1 VLLELRIENLGIIEE
16 LGIVVPPGLSVITGE
31 TGAGKT
37 LVVGALELLAG
48 ARADAMLV
56 RPGAAEARVEG
67 RFEDPM
73 TGEEVVVARVLPAEG
88 RSRAYV
94 DGRMATVAELA
105 DLGARLIDLHGQH
118 AHQSLLAPAMQR
130 AVLDT
135 FAGPP
140 ALEPRA
146 EYQAAREELRAVD
159 RALDDLGGDE
169 RTRAREL
176 SLLNYQIDEIE
187 AAGLSDADEM
197 AALERQEAALAGA
210 EEDRAA
216 LLAAHEAVDGRAVDS
231 VGVAAAALGARAT
244 QPELTERVKA
254 LQAELSEAAH
264 DLRVAAEA
272 VVEDPERLEAVRERR
287 RLLRDLQKKYGDTI
301 AEVIAHRDEASARVA
316 ELESHEERTA
326 ALEADRRRIEEQA
339 RAAADRLHD
348 ARVAAAGALADAVQA
363 RLQRLAMPKA
373 QLTVE
378 VEAAEPGEDG
388 ADRVVFLLAANAGEP
403 AQPLA
408 KVASGGELSR
418 AMLGLRVA
426 LAERGD
432 PGRGP
437 VLVFDEVDAGIGGEA
452 GAAVGRELKALAA
465 GAQVLCITHLAQVAA
480 CADAQ
485 IVVRK
490 AEHAGRTTATARAVL
505 HEDRVAELSRMLAG
519 VEDSAHARRHAE
531 ELLSEGSGAGAPT
544 TTRTRP
550 ASKATAKQ
558 TAKAKAKG
566 RAR

>member
-48 ARADAMLV
+48 ARADATMV
-56 RPGAAEARVEG
+56 RPGAEEARVEG

-176 SLLNYQIDEIE
+176 SLLRYQIDEIE
-187 AAGLSDADEM
+187 AAGLSDPDEV
-197 AALERQEAALAGA
+197 AALEREEEALAGA

-231 VGVAAAALGARAT
+231 VGVAATALGARAT
-244 QPELTERVKA
+244 QSELTARVKG
-254 LQAELSEAAH
+254 LQAELAEVAH

-272 VVEDPERLEAVRERR
+272 VVDDPERLEAVRERR

-301 AEVIAHRDEASARVA
+301 AEVIAHRDEASARIA
-316 ELESHEERTA
+316 ELEGHEERTA
-326 ALEADRRRIEEQA
+326 ALEAERRRVEEQA
-339 RAAADRLHD
+339 AAAAARLHE
-348 ARVAAAGALADAVQA
+348 ARVAAAGVLADAVQE
-363 RLQRLAMPKA
+363 RLRRLAMPKA
-373 QLTVE
+373 RLSVE

-426 LAERGD
+426 LAEKGD

-531 ELLSEGSGAGAPT
+531 ELLSEGSGAPGS
-544 TTRTRP
+544 TTRKRTR
-550 ASKATAKQ
+550 SKPGAA
-558 TAKAKAKG
+558 AAKG

>member
-48 ARADAMLV
+48 ARADSTMV
-56 RPGAAEARVEG
+56 RPGADEARVEG

-73 TGEEVVVARVLPAEG
+73 TGEEVVVARVLPADG

-146 EYQAAREELRAVD
+146 EYQASRETLRAVA
-159 RALDDLGGDE
+159 RALEDLGGDE

-187 AAGLSDADEM
+187 AAGLSDPDEV
-197 AALERQEAALAGA
+197 AALEREEAALAGA

-216 LLAAHEAVDGRAVDS
+216 LLAAHEAVDGRGVDS
-231 VGVAAAALGARAT
+231 VGVAAAALAARTT
-244 QPELTERVKA
+244 QPELTARVKG
-254 LQAELSEAAH
+254 LQAELAEVAH

-272 VVEDPERLEAVRERR
+272 VVDDPERLEAVRERR

-301 AEVIAHRDEASARVA
+301 AEVIAHRDDASARVA

-326 ALEADRRRIEEQA
+326 ALEADRQRIEEQA
-339 RAAADRLHD
+339 GAAAARLHD
-348 ARVAAAGALADAVQA
+348 ARVAAAGALADAVQD

-373 QLTVE
+373 RLSVE

-531 ELLSEGSGAGAPT
+531 ELLSEGSGSGAPT
-544 TTRTRP
+544 TSRKRTK
-550 ASKATAKQ
+550 AKAT
-558 TAKAKAKG
+558 KAAAKG

>member
-1 VLLELRIENLGIIEE
+1 VLLELRVENLGIIEE

-37 LVVGALELLAG
+37 LVVEALELLAG
-48 ARADAMLV
+48 ARADATLV

-73 TGEEVVVARVLPAEG
+73 TGEEVVVARVLPADG

-94 DGRMATVAELA
+94 DGRMATVSELA

-146 EYQAAREELRAVD
+146 DYQAAREELRAVD
-159 RALDDLGGDE
+159 RALQDLGGDE

-176 SLLNYQIDEIE
+176 SLLKYQIDEIE
-187 AAGLSDADEM
+187 AAGLADPDED
-197 AALERQEAALAGA
+197 AALAREEAALAGA

-216 LLAAHEAVDGRAVDS
+216 LAAAHEAVDGRGVDS

-244 QPELTERVKA
+244 QPELAGLTDRVKG
-254 LQAELSEAAH
+254 LQAELAEVAH

-272 VVEDPERLEAVRERR
+272 VVDDPERLEAVRERR

-301 AEVIAHRDEASARVA
+301 AEVLAHRDEASARLA
-316 ELESHEERTA
+316 ELEGHEERTA
-326 ALEADRRRIEEQA
+326 ELEAERGRIEARA
-339 RAAADRLHD
+339 RAAAARLHD
-348 ARVAAAGALADAVQA
+348 ARVAAAGALADAVQD

-373 QLTVE
+373 RLSVE

-432 PGRGP
+432 AGRGP

-465 GAQVLCITHLAQVAA
+465 GAQVLCVTHLAQVAA

-490 AEHAGRTTATARAVL
+490 AEAAGRTTATARAVL
-505 HEDRVAELSRMLAG
+505 GEDRVAELSRMLAG

-531 ELLSEGSGAGAPT
+531 ELLSEGSGAPAAG
-544 TTRTRP
+544 RSRP
-550 ASKATAKQ
+550 
-558 TAKAKAKG
+558 AKAKAKATAKA
-566 RAR
+566 RAKGSAR

>member
-1 VLLELRIENLGIIEE
+1 MLLELRVENLGIIEA
-16 LGIVVPPGLSVITGE
+16 LGVVVPPGLSVITGE

-37 LVVGALELLAG
+37 LVVEALELLAG
-48 ARADAMLV
+48 ARADSTLV

-73 TGEEVVVARVLPAEG
+73 TGEEVVVARVLPADG

-135 FAGPP
+135 FAGTP

-159 RALDDLGGDE
+159 RAFADLGGDE

-176 SLLNYQIDEIE
+176 SLLKYQIDEID
-187 AAGLSDADEM
+187 AAGLADPDEV
-197 AALERQEAALAGA
+197 AGLERQEAALAGA

-216 LLAAHEAVDGRAVDS
+216 LLAAHEAVDGRGVDS
-231 VGVAAAALGARAT
+231 VGVAATALSARTT
-244 QPELTERVKA
+244 QAELTERVKG
-254 LQAELSEAAH
+254 LQAELAEVAH
-264 DLRVAAEA
+264 DLRLAAEA
-272 VVEDPERLEAVRERR
+272 VVDDPERLEGVRERR

-301 AEVIAHRDEASARVA
+301 AEVLAHRDEAAARLA
-316 ELESHEERTA
+316 ELEGHEERTA
-326 ALEADRRRIEEQA
+326 ALEADRRRIEE
-339 RAAADRLHD
+339 RAAAAAARLHD
-348 ARVAAAGALADAVQA
+348 ARVAAAGALADAVQD

-373 QLTVE
+373 RLSVE

-432 PGRGP
+432 AGRGP

-519 VEDSAHARRHAE
+519 VGDSDHARRHAE
-531 ELLSEGSGAGAPT
+531 ELLSEGSGAPTAPARKRARAKAT
-544 TTRTRP
+544 TT
-550 ASKATAKQ
+550 AKSK
-558 TAKAKAKG
+558 G
-566 RAR
+566 SAR

>member
-1 VLLELRIENLGIIEE
+1 
-16 LGIVVPPGLSVITGE
+16 
-31 TGAGKT
+31 
-37 LVVGALELLAG
+37 
-48 ARADAMLV
+48 
-56 RPGAAEARVEG
+56 
-67 RFEDPM
+67 
-73 TGEEVVVARVLPAEG
+73 VLPAEG

-94 DGRMATVAELA
+94 DGHMATVTELA

-159 RALDDLGGDE
+159 RALEDLGGDE

-176 SLLNYQIDEIE
+176 SLLKYQIDEIE
-187 AAGLSDADEM
+187 AAGLGDADE
-197 AALERQEAALAGA
+197 ATVLEREEAALAGA
-210 EEDRAA
+210 EEDRGA
-216 LLAAHEAVDGRAVDS
+216 LLAAHEAVDGRGVDS
-231 VGVAAAALGARAT
+231 VGAAATALGARTT
-244 QPELTERVKA
+244 QSELAARVKG
-254 LQAELSEAAH
+254 LQAELAEVAH

-272 VVEDPERLEAVRERR
+272 VIDDPERLEAVRERR

-301 AEVIAHRDEASARVA
+301 TEVLAHRDEASARLA
-316 ELESHEERTA
+316 ELEGHEERTA
-326 ALEADRRRIEEQA
+326 ALEADRRRIETRA
-339 RAAADRLHD
+339 MAAAARLHD
-348 ARVAAAGALADAVQA
+348 ARIAAAGALADAVQD

-373 QLTVE
+373 RLSVE

-388 ADRVVFLLAANAGEP
+388 TDRVVFLLAANAGEP

-426 LAERGD
+426 LAERGEA
-432 PGRGP
+432 GRGP

-452 GAAVGRELKALAA
+452 GAAVGRELRALAA

-490 AEHAGRTTATARAVL
+490 AESAGRTTATARAVL

-519 VEDSAHARRHAE
+519 VEDSAHARGHAE
-531 ELLSEGSGAGAPT
+531 ELLSEGSGSATPAGAAPT
-544 TTRTRP
+544 R
-550 ASKATAKQ
+550 KG
-558 TAKAKAKG
+558 AKAKAAKAKG
-566 RAR
+566 SSR

>member
-16 LGIVVPPGLSVITGE
+16 LGMVVPPGLSVITGE

-37 LVVGALELLAG
+37 LVVEALELLAG
-48 ARADAMLV
+48 ARADTTLV

-73 TGEEVVVARVLPAEG
+73 TGEEVVVARVLPADG

-94 DGRMATVAELA
+94 DGRLATVSELA

-118 AHQSLLAPAMQR
+118 AHQSLLAPSMQR

-146 EYQAAREELRAVD
+146 EYQAAREELRGVD
-159 RALDDLGGDE
+159 RALEDLGGDE

-176 SLLNYQIDEIE
+176 SLLKYQIDEIE
-187 AAGLSDADEM
+187 AAGLADADEE
-197 AALERQEAALAGA
+197 AVLEREEAALAGA

-216 LLAAHEAVDGRAVDS
+216 LLAAHEAVDGRGVDS
-231 VGVAAAALGARAT
+231 VGVAAAALGARTT
-244 QPELTERVKA
+244 QPELTERVKG
-254 LQAELSEAAH
+254 LQAELAEVAH
-264 DLRVAAEA
+264 DLRIAAEA
-272 VVEDPERLEAVRERR
+272 VVDDPERLEAVRERR

-301 AEVIAHRDEASARVA
+301 AEVLIHRDEASARLA
-316 ELESHEERTA
+316 ELEGHEERTA
-326 ALEADRRRIEEQA
+326 ALEAERRKVEE
-339 RAAADRLHD
+339 RSTAAAARLHE
-348 ARVAAAGALADAVQA
+348 ARVAAAGALADAVQD

-373 QLTVE
+373 RLSVE
-378 VEAAEPGEDG
+378 VEDAEPGEDG

-403 AQPLA
+403 AQPLT

-432 PGRGP
+432 AGRGP

-531 ELLSEGSGAGAPT
+531 ELLSEGGQSGASPAPARK
-544 TTRTRP
+544 RTATN
-550 ASKATAKQ
+550 AS
-558 TAKAKAKG
+558 AKAKAKA
-566 RAR
+566 ARGAR

>member
-48 ARADAMLV
+48 ARADSTMV
-56 RPGAAEARVEG
+56 RPGAEEARVEG

-73 TGEEVVVARVLPAEG
+73 TGEEVVVARVVPADG

-146 EYQAAREELRAVD
+146 EYQAAREELRAVG

-187 AAGLSDADEM
+187 AAGLSDPDEV
-197 AALERQEAALAGA
+197 AALEREESALSGA

-216 LLAAHEAVDGRAVDS
+216 LLAAHEAVDGRGVDS
-231 VGVAAAALGARAT
+231 VGIAAAALGARTT
-244 QPELTERVKA
+244 QPELTERVKG
-254 LQAELSEAAH
+254 LQAELAEVAH

-272 VVEDPERLEAVRERR
+272 VVDDPERLEAVRERR

-326 ALEADRRRIEEQA
+326 ALEADRQRIEGQA
-339 RAAADRLHD
+339 GAAAARLHE
-348 ARVAAAGALADAVQA
+348 ARVAAAGALADAVQD

-373 QLTVE
+373 RLSVE

-426 LAERGD
+426 LAERGGA
-432 PGRGP
+432 GRGP

-531 ELLSEGSGAGAPT
+531 ELLSEGSGSGAPT
-544 TTRTRP
+544 TTRKRTK
-550 ASKATAKQ
+550 AKAT
-558 TAKAKAKG
+558 KAAAKG